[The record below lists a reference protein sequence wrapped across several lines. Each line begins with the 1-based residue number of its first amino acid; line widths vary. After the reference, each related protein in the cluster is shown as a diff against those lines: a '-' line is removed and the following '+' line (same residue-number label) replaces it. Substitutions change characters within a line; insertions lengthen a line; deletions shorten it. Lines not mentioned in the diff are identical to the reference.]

1 VILANDTYPALSAW
15 LVTRRLL
22 DAKVG
27 VVVRIAVVGPS
38 GAGKSTVARTLATAQ
53 NVAYLELDGLFQ
65 QAGWTQLDLLEFRT
79 RVGAFVSGAEW
90 VVDGNYAR
98 TRDLVMSRAD
108 IVVWL
113 RVGRGLVMRQV
124 VGRAC
129 ARVLLRREL
138 WNGNR
143 ESLRNVLSLDPERS
157 IVAWAWRMYG
167 KYDDEY
173 GAMLSNAPVGQ
184 RWVVLES
191 RRQMQSFLKQ
201 WPQLRDP

>member
-1 VILANDTYPALSAW
+1 M
-15 LVTRRLL
+15 RRLL
-22 DAKVG
+22 NAKVG

-38 GAGKSTVARTLATAQ
+38 GAGKSTLARTLATAQ
-53 NVAYLELDGLFQ
+53 NVAYLELDGLFH
-65 QAGWTQLDLLEFRT
+65 QAGWTQLDLLEFRK
-79 RVGAFVSGAEW
+79 RVGAFVSGPEW

-124 VGRAC
+124 VRRTC

-138 WNGNR
+138 WNGNC

-157 IVAWAWRMYG
+157 ILAWAWRMHCE
-167 KYDDEY
+167 YDEEY
-173 GAMLSNAPVGQ
+173 GAMLSNAPGGQ

-191 RRQMQSFLKQ
+191 RRQVQSFLKE
-201 WPQLRDP
+201 WPKRRVA

>member
-1 VILANDTYPALSAW
+1 M
-15 LVTRRLL
+15 RRLL
-22 DAKVG
+22 NAKVG

-38 GAGKSTVARTLATAQ
+38 GAGKSTLARTLATAQ
-53 NVAYLELDGLFQ
+53 NVAYLELDGLFHQ
-65 QAGWTQLDLLEFRT
+65 VGWTQLDLLEFRT

-108 IVVWL
+108 MVVWL

-124 VGRAC
+124 VRRTC

-143 ESLRNVLSLDPERS
+143 ESFRNVLSLDPERS

-173 GAMLSNAPVGQ
+173 GAMLNNAPVGQ
-184 RWVVLES
+184 RWVVLGS
-191 RRQMQSFLKQ
+191 RRQVQSFLKQ
-201 WPQLRDP
+201 WPQLRDV

>member
-1 VILANDTYPALSAW
+1 M
-15 LVTRRLL
+15 RRLL
-22 DAKVG
+22 NAKVG

-38 GAGKSTVARTLATAQ
+38 GAGKSTLARTLATTQ
-53 NVAYLELDGLFQ
+53 NVAYLELDGLFH
-65 QAGWTQLDLLEFRT
+65 QADWTQLDLLAFRT
-79 RVGAFVSGAEW
+79 RVGAFVSGPEW

-124 VGRAC
+124 VRRTC

-157 IVAWAWRMYG
+157 ILAWAWRMHG

-173 GAMLSNAPVGQ
+173 GAMLNNAPAGQ

-191 RRQMQSFLKQ
+191 RRQVQSFLKE
-201 WPQLRDP
+201 WPQRRVA